1 MKRPPA
7 IDRSGRVHAARQV
20 PSPNF
25 DARPPATLV
34 DLLVVHNISLPPRVY
49 GGEAIVD
56 LFLNRLDPEAH
67 PYFGALRGLRVSAHF
82 LVRRDG

>member
-25 DARPPATLV
+25 DARPPATPV
-34 DLLVVHNISLPPRVY
+34 DLLVVHNISLLIIVLVTITIAVCLTSCTSPTQPPQS
-49 GGEAIVD
+49 
-56 LFLNRLDPEAH
+56 LT
-67 PYFGALRGLRVSAHF
+67 LRVIN
-82 LVRRDG
+82 LNQQQP